1 MLNFDTTCLSDKS
14 SINFFIDVDL
24 KDTHFMC
31 IAGALSASLEVW
43 CPKYEVF
50 QIYLPCVCQAM
61 QGVGSVAFTLCKIKK
76 DLFAFLEPKWEK
88 RQTRH
93 PTQHKS
99 LNYRFFSKHFFPNK
113 SLIYSKLLCHT
124 YIKMFVFFYFFSRRT
139 WNGENERFF
148 VLKHILD
155 TYKENKNDSFYS

>member
-1 MLNFDTTCLSDKS
+1 
-14 SINFFIDVDL
+14 
-24 KDTHFMC
+24 MC

-61 QGVGSVAFTLCKIKK
+61 QGVGSVAFILCKIKK

-99 LNYRFFSKHFFPNK
+99 LNYRFFSQHFLPNK
-113 SLIYSKLLCHT
+113 NLSDSKLLCHT
-124 YIKMFVFFYFFSRRT
+124 YILRCLYFLIFSLGELGMEKMRGF
-139 WNGENERFF
+139 
-148 VLKHILD
+148 LL
-155 TYKENKNDSFYS
+155 